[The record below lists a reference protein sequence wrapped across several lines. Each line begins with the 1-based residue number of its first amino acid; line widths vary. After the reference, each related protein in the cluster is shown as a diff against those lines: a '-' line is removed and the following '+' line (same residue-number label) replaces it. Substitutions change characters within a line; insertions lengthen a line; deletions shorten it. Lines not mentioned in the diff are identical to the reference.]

1 VGDFVYLKVSPFR
14 GLKRFNVRGKLAPR
28 YIGPFKVIDRKGVVA
43 YQLELPSQLS
53 GIHDVFHVSQLK
65 KCLRVPEEQ
74 LPLDE
79 LNIRDDLSFSEP
91 IRILETSE
99 RVTRN
104 KRVKM
109 CKVQWKHYSEEE
121 ATWEREDDLKTEF
134 PHLFGNL
141 SESRGRDSS

>member
-1 VGDFVYLKVSPFR
+1 M
-14 GLKRFNVRGKLAPR
+14 
-28 YIGPFKVIDRKGVVA
+28 IDRKGVVA

-65 KCLRVPEEQ
+65 KCLRAPEEQ

-79 LNIRDDLSFSEP
+79 LNIRDDLSFLEP

-104 KRVKM
+104 KRVKI
-109 CKVQWKHYSEEE
+109 CKV
-121 ATWEREDDLKTEF
+121 
-134 PHLFGNL
+134 
-141 SESRGRDSS
+141 